1 MFSRSEFRPFC
12 NSHAIMETEA
22 PSAPAPAP
30 ASWWKLLDRY
40 QKEVFVLAS
49 LAWLFDCLGQQ
60 VFVIARHPALSSIL
74 SPITPPGQ
82 LQRSV
87 QHWGQYMTSI
97 FVLGWATG
105 GLIFGVMGDRIGRAR
120 TLAITVLLYGLCTGL
135 SGFSTGLLDFALY
148 RFVAGLGVGGVFG
161 LAVALCAEALPD
173 RARPPA
179 LGLLQALSAL
189 GNIVAGLGAVLLGYR
204 QFLDPQSAPA
214 WRSLFFL
221 GALPPLL
228 CVFFQFK
235 LKEPQKW
242 VHARAAGRATGARFG
257 SYASLFGEARWRKPA
272 LFGMLLCVAGVVGL
286 WGIGFFS
293 PELVNYVIGKALVA
307 QNVPAPQIP
316 GRALMWVGLTM
327 IVQNSGSFLGMLA
340 FTRLTRQYGRKKI
353 FALSALC
360 AFGST
365 VLAFKYLT
373 QPWHIFVLLPVMGF
387 FQLALF
393 AGFAIYLPELFPL
406 RLRSTGTGFCYNVGR
421 FVAASGPFTL
431 ALLQEHLAAGAQT
444 AGARMEAFRDACCW
458 VSLIYL
464 LALLALPFLP
474 ETKGQPLPEG

>member
-1 MFSRSEFRPFC
+1 
-12 NSHAIMETEA
+12 
-22 PSAPAPAP
+22 
-30 ASWWKLLDRY
+30 LLDRY
-40 QKEVFVLAS
+40 QKEVFLLAS

-60 VFVIARHPALSSIL
+60 VFVIARNPALSSL
-74 SPITPPGQ
+74 APPTMPPEK
-82 LQRSV
+82 LQHWV

-97 FVLGWATG
+97 FVVGWATG
-105 GLIFGVMGDRIGRAR
+105 GLIFGAMGDRIGRAR
-120 TLAITVLLYGLCTGL
+120 TMAITVLLYGLCTGL
-135 SGFSTGLLDFALY
+135 SGLSTGLVDFGVY

-161 LAVALCAEALPD
+161 LAVALCADALPD
-173 RARPPA
+173 QARTPA
-179 LGLLQALSAL
+179 LGLLQALSSV
-189 GNIVAGLGAVLLGYR
+189 GNIIAGMGAVLLGYR
-204 QFLDPQSAPA
+204 QFLHPQSAPA
-214 WRSLFFL
+214 WKILFFL
-221 GALPPLL
+221 GALPPLI
-228 CVFFQFK
+228 CVFLQFK
-235 LKEPQKW
+235 LKEPEKW
-242 VHARAAGRATGARFG
+242 VTARFEGRATGARFG

-293 PELVNYVIGKALVA
+293 PELVNYIIRNALA
-307 QNVPAPQIP
+307 ARNVPAAQIP
-316 GRALMWVGLTM
+316 GKTLMWVGLAM

-340 FTRLTRQYGRKKI
+340 FTRLARDYGRKKI

-365 VLAFKYLT
+365 VVAFKFLT
-373 QPWHIFVLLPVMGF
+373 QPWQIFVLCPVMGF

-431 ALLQEHLAAGAQT
+431 AILQEHLSAGAQS
-444 AGARMEAFRDACCW
+444 AAAKMEAFRDACCW

-474 ETKGQPLPEG
+474 ETKGKPLPEG

>member
-1 MFSRSEFRPFC
+1 M
-12 NSHAIMETEA
+12 
-22 PSAPAPAP
+22 
-30 ASWWKLLDRY
+30 
-40 QKEVFVLAS
+40 
-49 LAWLFDCLGQQ
+49 
-60 VFVIARHPALSSIL
+60 
-74 SPITPPGQ
+74 
-82 LQRSV
+82 
-87 QHWGQYMTSI
+87 
-97 FVLGWATG
+97 
-105 GLIFGVMGDRIGRAR
+105 
-120 TLAITVLLYGLCTGL
+120 
-135 SGFSTGLLDFALY
+135 
-148 RFVAGLGVGGVFG
+148 
-161 LAVALCAEALPD
+161 
-173 RARPPA
+173 
-179 LGLLQALSAL
+179 
-189 GNIVAGLGAVLLGYR
+189 
-204 QFLDPQSAPA
+204 
-214 WRSLFFL
+214 
-221 GALPPLL
+221 L